1 MQRICSIPVAQAMQR
16 HSGGWK
22 ADPPSASATPER
34 PVGEEQK
41 QAPALEEPRPEPSK
55 RH

>member
-22 ADPPSASATPER
+22 SVPPSVPPAPER
-34 PVGEEQK
+34 ADGDKEK
-41 QAPALEEPRPEPSK
+41 APAAEQPRPEPSQ
-55 RH
+55 HH

>member
-22 ADPPSASATPER
+22 APSPEQPTPAPPPAENQQVAAREPE
-34 PVGEEQK
+34 
-41 QAPALEEPRPEPSK
+41 RPEPST
-55 RH
+55 HH